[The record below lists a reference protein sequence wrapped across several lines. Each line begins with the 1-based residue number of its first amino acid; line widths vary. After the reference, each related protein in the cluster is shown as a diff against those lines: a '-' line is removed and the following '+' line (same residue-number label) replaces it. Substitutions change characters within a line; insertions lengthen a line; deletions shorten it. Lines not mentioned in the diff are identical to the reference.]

1 MTDHRKLERLLDL
14 RRHEENRRAVQLAM
28 ARRALLDA
36 QTALENL
43 ENQRR
48 ELESTTV
55 ENSRDSV
62 GQWKTVRLLIE
73 QLDHGIHNA
82 RTVVVLAEASLSEKV
97 EELETATRNREAL
110 ERILIP
116 RHAQTRALERL
127 AEQKHADEVAAHR
140 FRTGEQA
147 S

>member
-36 QTALENL
+36 KTALENL
-43 ENQRR
+43 ETQRR
-48 ELESTTV
+48 ELEASATDGGG
-55 ENSRDSV
+55 DSI

-73 QLDHGIHNA
+73 HLDHGIHNA
-82 RTVVVLAEASLSEKV
+82 RTVVVLAEGTLAEKI
-97 EELETATRNREAL
+97 EDLEAATRNREAL

-116 RHAQTRALERL
+116 RHAQVRALERM
-127 AEQKHADEVAAHR
+127 AEQKDTDEVAAHR